1 MSTIKT
7 NAILDA
13 SGGNT
18 TTINGTTPTAYN
30 TMGKNRIINGAMEI
44 DQRNAGASVN
54 NTNGNLYTLDRL
66 NTFGSQAS
74 KFSVQ
79 QSTTAPTGFTNS
91 AKITSLSAYTV
102 GASEIFR
109 LQQVIEGFNC
119 SDLAWGTA
127 SAKTVTLSFWVRSS
141 LTGTFGG
148 SLVMGPSGG
157 LAYPYSYTINSADTW
172 EQKSITISGPTT
184 GAWSGT
190 GNGNFVQLN
199 FGLGV
204 GSTYSGTAGAWS
216 AVANYNSVTG
226 ATSVVGTS
234 GATFYITGVQLEVGS
249 TATEFERRPYGTEL
263 ALCQRYYTKSFNT
276 LTAPSN
282 GSSTTTLSTYYGAYT
297 SAIDRPST
305 GGPPTAN
312 DSTTAPN
319 GTYGSLQAFPVTMR
333 ANPSITYYGNS
344 NGNWWLQ
351 GVGSGGATWYGP
363 QGSMPGVAG
372 FAPTFASP
380 ISTDA
385 IGIVFG
391 HWAASAE
398 L

>member
-44 DQRNAGASVN
+44 DQRNAGASVAIPDS
-54 NTNGNLYTLDRL
+54 TVVYPVDRFRCSESL
-66 NTFGSQAS
+66 VSGSL
-74 KFSVQ
+74 SVQ
-79 QSTTAPTGFTNS
+79 QVTDAPDGFINS
-91 AKITSLSAYTV
+91 IKFTVTSADTSI
-102 GASEIFR
+102 ASNKYSELR
-109 LQQVIEGFNC
+109 HLIEGYNVADC
-119 SDLAWGTA
+119 NWGTA
-127 SAKTVTLSFWVRSS
+127 SAKTSTLSFWIKSS
-141 LTGTFGG
+141 VTGTFGG
-148 SLVMGPSGG
+148 SLRSS
-157 LAYPYSYTINSADTW
+157 ASDYSYPFSYTVSSANTW
-172 EQKSITISGPTT
+172 EKKTITVTGPT
-184 GAWSGT
+184 SGT
-190 GNGNFVQLN
+190 WYTNNGT
-199 FGLGV
+199 GLTIFWSLGC
-204 GSTYSGTAGAWS
+204 GSDYLGTAGSWQAGS
-216 AVANYNSVTG
+216 YLSFTGETQLVNTNG
-226 ATSVVGTS
+226 ATWQ
-234 GATFYITGVQLEVGS
+234 ITGVQLEVGS
-249 TATEFERRPYGTEL
+249 VATEFERRPYGMEL

>member
-1 MSTIKT
+1 MSTIKA

-18 TTINGTTPTAYN
+18 TTINGTTPNAYN

-44 DQRNAGASVN
+44 DQRNAGASVT
-54 NTNGNLYTLDRL
+54 NTNGSVYPVDR
-66 NTFGSQAS
+66 FPCWGSAAS
-74 KFSVQ
+74 KYTAQ
-79 QSTTAPTGFTNS
+79 QSSTAPSGFVKS
-91 AKITSLSAYTV
+91 LLITSSSAYSV
-102 GASEIFR
+102 GLNDYFGIQHR
-109 LQQVIEGFNC
+109 IEGFNIA
-119 SDLAWGTA
+119 DLGWGTA
-127 SAKTVTLSFWVRSS
+127 DAKAITLTFKVRSS

-148 SLVMGPSGG
+148 SLKNADNTRS
-157 LAYPYSYTINSADTW
+157 YPFSYTISSANTW
-172 EQKSITISGPTT
+172 ETKTLTIAGDT
-184 GAWSGT
+184 SGT
-190 GNGNFVQLN
+190 WLSTNEIGIQLT
-199 FGLGV
+199 FSLGM
-204 GSTYSGTAGAWS
+204 GSTFSGTAGSWASANYWS
-216 AVANYNSVTG
+216 ATG

-249 TATEFERRPYGTEL
+249 VATEFERRPYGTEL